1 MRLRA
6 RLAIAG
12 GIALLLG
19 LLFAES
25 LVGYIGPFL
34 LALLIASVVD
44 PVVDRLERA
53 GVSRGAGAFAVIG
66 AAGIAVASAA
76 WLLATNLLR
85 EFELLGADLPE
96 YARGVEEGIRLWTEV
111 VRSLYS
117 GLPHPI
123 DDAIEQAAG
132 NVVGFL
138 AQLVSSGV
146 AKAGSVPTAMMVGLV
161 ASTTAFFLVRDK
173 RELGRFLLSLLPNSL
188 HPELRR
194 LQGEILAGLL
204 GFVKAQCILVA
215 ISGVLSVAGFLVFGY
230 RYAWLLGSLAGIL
243 DIVPMVGPSGVF
255 APVLL
260 WSLATSDW
268 PRSVGIGCVWAAVLV
283 VRQLVEPEIVGR
295 QVGLHPVTSVVAVY
309 LGGRL
314 LGVNGIL
321 LGPMVAVVLKAIC
334 VVSILPLL
342 RKE

>member
-6 RLAIAG
+6 RLLIAG
-12 GIALLLG
+12 GIALFLG
-19 LLFAES
+19 LLFAQA
-25 LVGYIGPFL
+25 LVAYFGPFL

-44 PVVDRLERA
+44 PLVDRLERA

-66 AAGIAVASAA
+66 AAGVGLTAAA
-76 WLLATNLLR
+76 WLLAANLLR
-85 EFELLGADLPE
+85 EFELLSAHLPE
-96 YARGVEEGIRLWTEV
+96 YAHGLREGIRLWSEHL
-111 VRSLYS
+111 RSLS
-117 GLPHPI
+117 KELPHPV
-123 DDAIEQAAG
+123 DDALEQAAG
-132 NVVGFL
+132 EVVGFL
-138 AQLVSSGV
+138 AQLVSSAV
-146 AKAGSVPTAMMVGLV
+146 ARAGSVPTAMMIGLV

-173 RELGRFLLSLLPNSL
+173 RELGRFLFSLAPKSL
-188 HPELRR
+188 HSELRR

-215 ISGVLSVAGFLVFGY
+215 ISGALSVAGFLTFGY
-230 RYAWLLGSLAGIL
+230 RYAWLLGTLAGIL
-243 DIVPMVGPSGVF
+243 DLVPMVGPSGVF
-255 APVLL
+255 APVIL
-260 WSLATSDW
+260 WSLATADW

-295 QVGLHPVTSVVAVY
+295 HVGLHPVTSVVAVY

-321 LGPMVAVVLKAIC
+321 LGPVVAVVLKAIC

-342 RKE
+342 QEE